1 MLACANAVKV
11 RTDDMQEQQTGSK
24 MKLRKPTVDSLF
36 AVSHEDTFPADD
48 SMALT
53 RSFIYTGSNTG
64 TKRIHRNNMNEITGK
79 KVNVGAFE
87 VDVLWLYILGALII
101 IGVTIGG
108 IICCC

>member
-1 MLACANAVKV
+1 MNMITC
-11 RTDDMQEQQTGSK
+11 
-24 MKLRKPTVDSLF
+24 
-36 AVSHEDTFPADD
+36 VSNEDNFPADD

-53 RSFIYTGSNTG
+53 ISFIYTGSSGSTG
-64 TKRIHRNNMNEITGK
+64 TKRIHHNNMNEITGK

-101 IGVTIGG
+101 IGVTVGG

>member
-1 MLACANAVKV
+1 
-11 RTDDMQEQQTGSK
+11 
-24 MKLRKPTVDSLF
+24 MKLHKAVGDSLF
-36 AVSHEDTFPADD
+36 AIPHESFPADD

-53 RSFIYTGSNTG
+53 RSFIYTGSSTG
-64 TKRIHRNNMNEITGK
+64 VKRIHKNNMNEITGK

>member
-1 MLACANAVKV
+1 MF
-11 RTDDMQEQQTGSK
+11 TMGY
-24 MKLRKPTVDSLF
+24 
-36 AVSHEDTFPADD
+36 EDHIPADD

-53 RSFIYTGSNTG
+53 KSFIYTGSNSS
-64 TKRIHRNNMNEITGK
+64 TKKIHHNNMNEITGK
-79 KVNVGAFE
+79 RVNVGAFE

>member
-1 MLACANAVKV
+1 MHKAV
-11 RTDDMQEQQTGSK
+11 G
-24 MKLRKPTVDSLF
+24 DSLF
-36 AVSHEDTFPADD
+36 AVGHEDSFPADD

-53 RSFIYTGSNTG
+53 RSFIYTGSSNNG
-64 TKRIHRNNMNEITGK
+64 TKRIHHNNMNEITGK

>member
-1 MLACANAVKV
+1 
-11 RTDDMQEQQTGSK
+11 
-24 MKLRKPTVDSLF
+24 
-36 AVSHEDTFPADD
+36 
-48 SMALT
+48 
-53 RSFIYTGSNTG
+53 
-64 TKRIHRNNMNEITGK
+64 MNEITGK

>member
-1 MLACANAVKV
+1 M
-11 RTDDMQEQQTGSK
+11 K
-24 MKLRKPTVDSLF
+24 MKKPVGDSLF
-36 AVSHEDTFPADD
+36 ATSHEDYFPADD

-53 RSFIYTGSNTG
+53 RSFIYTGSNSKG
-64 TKRIHRNNMNEITGK
+64 VKKIHHNNMNDITGN

-101 IGVTIGG
+101 IGVTVGG

>member
-1 MLACANAVKV
+1 
-11 RTDDMQEQQTGSK
+11 
-24 MKLRKPTVDSLF
+24 MKLHKAVGDSLF
-36 AVSHEDTFPADD
+36 AIPHEDFPADD

-53 RSFIYTGSNTG
+53 RSFIYTGSSSG
-64 TKRIHRNNMNEITGK
+64 GVKRIHKNNMNEITGK

-101 IGVTIGG
+101 IVVTIGG

>member
-1 MLACANAVKV
+1 
-11 RTDDMQEQQTGSK
+11 
-24 MKLRKPTVDSLF
+24 MKLRKPIGDSLF
-36 AVSHEDTFPADD
+36 AMTYEDTKPADD

-53 RSFIYTGSNTG
+53 RSFIYTGSANTG

-108 IICCC
+108 LICCC